1 VKKKVVIILIF
12 FGIIIVGL
20 IAAIVTVLVAMM
32 SGLSASISVGYNAR
46 FVDAEVTARY
56 WTQSSGW
63 QWLGT
68 NAGLTFN
75 SSTTAD
81 NASGELAPNGDINM
95 ENEDTR
101 IVFEYSFTNTSE
113 DIYLNLDLQ
122 EKPTANNMDVG
133 YYISQSKL
141 DNAEGMTASNTI
153 ENWNSQTIIPNS
165 SRSVTTNVYI
175 IVDVSKGATRA
186 SYNGNFEWSL
196 EVPDEYAVIYDMT
209 NIKNYTDFSGNAI
222 AREGIPFN
230 TLNAIPKSTRSGTA
244 FGGWFLDKDFTQEFV
259 SGSYVNKNINLYPKF
274 LDGNVTTTYDETT
287 DTYVVNDLN
296 VSGTEVIIP
305 DTIEVDGKEYSVS
318 SINTTL
324 PTSTTSVYVGGNIT
338 NIPDNFASGCT
349 KLTDVVIGGDVKTI
363 GNSAFKGCTSLTSIE
378 IPDSVTSIGNDVFVN
393 CTGLKSIELGEGL
406 KYIGQSSFSNCPNL
420 TSITFPESLETIGNT
435 AFRDCKSLLHL
446 YIPKNVRSIGSYS
459 FNYTPNLQSIV
470 VDPENKYFTSGDDCN
485 AIMYKDLSRLLKG
498 CMNSTI
504 PDGVAGIWF
513 LAFYRCSG
521 LKSIEIPE
529 SVVSIQ
535 DNAFTNTA
543 ISEIVFP
550 SKLSSIGNSAFTG
563 CKNLKKVFIPKN
575 VKTLGIA
582 PFSACWKLEEIVVEN
597 GNPVYD
603 SRDNC
608 NAIIETSTNK
618 LISGC
623 NASTIPY
630 GVEIIGREAFRD
642 LNGIVNLVLPDS
654 VIKIERSAFEANR
667 YLENIVF
674 SKNLEQIEFYAFA
687 NCYIS
692 LKKVVI
698 PASVKY
704 IGNQVFYGCA
714 VLNSVEFEDCSGWW
728 TAASAT
734 ATEGDG
740 ISVTNAS
747 TNATNLKN
755 NGLWLNKHLHK
766 T

>member
-1 VKKKVVIILIF
+1 MKKKVVIILIF

-287 DTYVVNDLN
+287 DTYVVNDLK

-338 NIPDNFASGCT
+338 KIPDNFASGCT
-349 KLTDVVIGGDVKTI
+349 KLTDVVIGADVKTI

-378 IPDSVTSIGNDVFVN
+378 IPDSVTSISGNAFNGCTKLVDV
-393 CTGLKSIELGEGL
+393 ELGEGV
-406 KYIGQSSFSNCPNL
+406 KTIGGSAFSNCNLLESIVFPDSL
-420 TSITFPESLETIGNT
+420 TSIGST
-435 AFRDCKSLLHL
+435 AFQNCNNLKSI
-446 YIPKNVRSIGSYS
+446 YIPKNVTSIGSYA
-459 FNYTPNLQSIV
+459 FNYCSNVQTIV
-470 VDPENKYFTSGDDCN
+470 VHSENTVYSSGDDCN
-485 AIMYKDLSRLLKG
+485 SIMGKDCKWVVKG
-498 CMNSTI
+498 CMNTI
-504 PDGVAGIWF
+504 IPEGVTGIAL
-513 LAFYRCSG
+513 LAFYGCSK
-521 LKSIEIPE
+521 LYDIDIPE
-529 SVVSIQ
+529 GVTTIQ
-535 DNAFTNTA
+535 QYGFGGCPLREINLPSTLTTIQNFIFSTDNAR
-543 ISEIVFP
+543 S
-550 SKLSSIGNSAFTG
+550 L
-563 CKNLKKVFIPKN
+563 FIPKSLTN
-575 VKTLGIA
+575 IGSDA
-582 PFSACWKLEEIVVEN
+582 FRGCSNLESIVVED
-597 GNPVYD
+597 GNTKYD

-608 NAIIETSTNK
+608 NALIVTATNTMIQAGPNTFIPTSVTTIYNGAYSEVNIEVLRIPEHIVDFGTAFQKVYAKQIILHDKITTISTNAFQHTHALQ
-618 LISGC
+618 LI
-623 NASTIPY
+623 N
-630 GVEIIGREAFRD
+630 
-642 LNGIVNLVLPDS
+642 
-654 VIKIERSAFEANR
+654 
-667 YLENIVF
+667 
-674 SKNLEQIEFYAFA
+674 
-687 NCYIS
+687 
-692 LKKVVI
+692 I
-698 PASVKY
+698 PASVTY
-704 IGNQVFYGCA
+704 IGANFIRKNTNGGPKV
-714 VLNSVEFEDCSGWW
+714 VFEDSVGWYEF
-728 TAASAT
+728 ASAD
-734 ATEGDG
+734 ATEGTAIDVSNSQANG
-740 ISVTNAS
+740 NAWIWGS
-747 TNATNLKN
+747 KILKK
-755 NGLWLNKHLHK
+755 L
-766 T
+766 